1 MTMTSTSDIVYSPR
15 APEAL
20 GPYPHARRVG
30 DLLFVSGIGPR
41 RRGEKSVPGNELDA
55 DGRVVR
61 YDIEAQCR
69 SVFDNVRVILEDAG
83 SSWDRLVDVTVF
95 LLDLERDWVPYNRL
109 YEEYFAAV
117 KPCRT
122 TVGVARLP
130 GPIAIE
136 LKCIASLKQ

>member
-1 MTMTSTSDIVYSPR
+1 MSDIIYSPR

-30 DLLFVSGIGPR
+30 NLLYISGIGPR
-41 RRGEKSVPGNELDA
+41 RRGEKNVPGNELDA
-55 DGRVVR
+55 SGNVVR

-69 SVFDNVRVILEDAG
+69 SVFENVRVILEDAG
-83 SSWDRLVDVTVF
+83 SSWDKLFDITVF
-95 LLDLERDWVPYNRL
+95 LTDLKRDWPIYNRV
-109 YEEYFAAV
+109 YEEYLGAV

-122 TVGVARLP
+122 TVGVAQLP

-136 LKCIASLKQ
+136 LKCIATLS

>member
-1 MTMTSTSDIVYSPR
+1 MSSVVVSPR

-30 DLLFVSGIGPR
+30 TLLFISGIGPR
-41 RRGEKSVPGNELDA
+41 RRGEKTVPGVELDA
-55 DGRVVR
+55 SGRVVR

-69 SVFDNVRVILEDAG
+69 AVFENVRVILEDAG
-83 SSWDRLVDVTVF
+83 SSWERLVDVTVF
-95 LLDLERDWVPYNRL
+95 LTDLERDFATYNRI
-109 YEEYFAAV
+109 YGEYLGTV
-117 KPCRT
+117 QPTRT

-136 LKCIASLKQ
+136 LKCIATLPE

>member
-1 MTMTSTSDIVYSPR
+1 MSDDIVLSPR

-30 DLLFVSGIGPR
+30 NLLFISGMGPR
-41 RRGEKSVPGNELDA
+41 RRGEKGVPGVELDA
-55 DGRVVR
+55 QGRVLR

-69 SVFDNVRVILEDAG
+69 AVFENVRVILEDAG
-83 SSWDRLVDVTVF
+83 SSWERLVDVTVF
-95 LLDLERDWVPYNRL
+95 LTDLESDWTTYNRL
-109 YEEYFAAV
+109 YSEYFGAV
-117 KPCRT
+117 RPCRT

-136 LKCIASLKQ
+136 LKCIATLP